1 MICLLSSSNL
11 TLLKMLMRTRKS
23 VTRRAI
29 LPGTTSGLI
38 RKLTQLV
45 TTNMKLGRYTW
56 AQRGDEHS
64 SRSVPP
70 VTCIWYCICFRCRLT
85 WKPQA
90 A

>member
-1 MICLLSSSNL
+1 MICLLYSSNL

-56 AQRGDEHS
+56 
-64 SRSVPP
+64 
-70 VTCIWYCICFRCRLT
+70 
-85 WKPQA
+85 K
-90 A
+90 